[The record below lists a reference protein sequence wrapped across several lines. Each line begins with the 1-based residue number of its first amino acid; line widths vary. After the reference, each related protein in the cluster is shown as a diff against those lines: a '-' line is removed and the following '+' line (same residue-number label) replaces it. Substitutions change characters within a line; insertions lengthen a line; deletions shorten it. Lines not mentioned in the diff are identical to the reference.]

1 MTAQVATVAAVAQR
15 GYLDGLSNDE
25 LAARQIVKLVEELGE
40 LAATVETDDPQLGYF
55 IAKLVETGHK
65 ARQLFDMPDL
75 FAGATVHSGPA
86 AHELT
91 DVQVVSFV
99 MAHALGMMDLP
110 YSAQCKAQ
118 ADVVRGVRNGNQ

>member
-1 MTAQVATVAAVAQR
+1 MSQQTQIVAAVAKR
-15 GYLDGLSNDE
+15 GYMDGWSDDQ
-25 LAARQIVKLVEELGE
+25 LAARQIVKLVEEVGE
-40 LAATVETDDPQLGYF
+40 LASTVETDDPQLGYF

-110 YSAQCKAQ
+110 YSAQCKAE
-118 ADVVRGVRNGNQ
+118 ADASRGVRA